1 LFSHLSE
8 NNDFSPIQVPRS
20 ISVSHTNPVEWWN
33 AMGREFDTLINSQW
47 HMVSHSLYPR
57 SLL

>member
-1 LFSHLSE
+1 
-8 NNDFSPIQVPRS
+8 
-20 ISVSHTNPVEWWN
+20 VSHTNPVEWWN